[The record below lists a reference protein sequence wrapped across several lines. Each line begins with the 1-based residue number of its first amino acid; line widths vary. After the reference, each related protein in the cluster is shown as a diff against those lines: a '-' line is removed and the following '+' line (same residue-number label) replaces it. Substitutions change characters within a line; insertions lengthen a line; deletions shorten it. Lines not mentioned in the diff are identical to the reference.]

1 MIVAEE
7 NRKLDIFSK
16 SSSSMW
22 YVYQ

>member
-7 NRKLDIFSK
+7 NKKLDIFSK

-22 YVYQ
+22 YVYR